1 MREKERKMSID
12 VQEGQ
17 EENKK
22 ESGQV
27 GLWQRSSLTDPF
39 FCWSILLIKF
49 WMNEMKAT
57 ETLNLLAV
65 RMGDAAETKASSL
78 SLSLSLS
85 LGEYE

>member
-1 MREKERKMSID
+1 MMREKERKMSID

-39 FCWSILLIKF
+39 FC
-49 WMNEMKAT
+49 
-57 ETLNLLAV
+57 
-65 RMGDAAETKASSL
+65 
-78 SLSLSLS
+78 
-85 LGEYE
+85 